1 MQSDNGSQ
9 SVSGGSQLSSTAP
22 ATAPAHPI
30 DDVFEI
36 TQEDASI
43 LEEYIEEFKEGDA
56 DTRSRIIANV
66 MAELYA
72 LRDGTVSFNKKD
84 ADRRVRKWFY
94 NRYSPPERKYIKF
107 TRKWSARN
115 TFYHL
120 HRDEV
125 MLEAEQM
132 SGARPGSQ
140 AFLGSLQDATTKIWS
155 TLSAEDQQRYSNLAT
170 RWSDDA
176 PPPHIQA
183 RMASS
188 MSGKIIRDF
197 QAQLFKTCGIRCVV
211 LTAHEHENG
220 SIITGI
226 DEANNLLD
234 DGTRFLKYCP
244 NWKDAPLFRE
254 WQKYAKMCFRG
265 GDVHTTQKGR
275 PKTVKPPISIHIK
288 SNGCPDVPA
297 ITNADGYNA
306 KAVQALCVLQL
317 H

>member
-1 MQSDNGSQ
+1 
-9 SVSGGSQLSSTAP
+9 
-22 ATAPAHPI
+22 
-30 DDVFEI
+30 
-36 TQEDASI
+36 
-43 LEEYIEEFKEGDA
+43 
-56 DTRSRIIANV
+56 
-66 MAELYA
+66 
-72 LRDGTVSFNKKD
+72 
-84 ADRRVRKWFY
+84 
-94 NRYSPPERKYIKF
+94 
-107 TRKWSARN
+107 
-115 TFYHL
+115 
-120 HRDEV
+120 
-125 MLEAEQM
+125 MLEVEQM
-132 SGARPGSQ
+132 SGAHPGSQ

-244 NWKDAPLFRE
+244 NWKDAPENGRNMPRCVSE
-254 WQKYAKMCFRG
+254 E
-265 GDVHTTQKGR
+265 KGR

-288 SNGCPDVPA
+288 SNGCPNISA
-297 ITNADGYNA
+297 TTNADGYNA
-306 KAVQALCVLQL
+306 KAVQAVL
-317 H
+317 